1 MSRFAAQKQQVIDA
15 CLTLADR
22 GFLAGIGGNL
32 ALRLDEGHFAVTP
45 SAADYYAMKAEDI
58 CVLRLA
64 DLQKIEGDL
73 KPSVESGLHA
83 AMLRFH
89 RSAEASV
96 HTHQPLASAVA
107 LIERD
112 IPLSAGD
119 PLGGKVAL
127 IPYAPS
133 GTGLLVRALA
143 RRLKPDLFA
152 YLLRNHGVIC
162 GAGSL
167 KDAIAA
173 VSRIESA
180 SARLLDSL
188 IDRQPALDPSLAA
201 LIGPA
206 LLSGKTP

>member
-1 MSRFAAQKQQVIDA
+1 MSRFSVQKQQVLDA

-22 GFLAGIGGNL
+22 GYLAGIGGNL
-32 ALRLDEGHFAVTP
+32 ALRLDADHFAVTP

-64 DLQKIEGDL
+64 DLEKIEGEL

-89 RSAEASV
+89 RSAGASV

-107 LIERD
+107 LIRRD
-112 IPLSAGD
+112 IPLPAGD
-119 PLGGKVAL
+119 KLGGKVAL

-143 RRLKPDLFA
+143 KRLKPDLFA

-162 GAGSL
+162 GAASL
-167 KDAIAA
+167 EAAVAA
-173 VSRIESA
+173 VSRIEQA
-180 SARLLDSL
+180 AARLLESL
-188 IDRQPALDPSLAA
+188 IDRQPSLPSPLAA
-201 LIGPA
+201 LIGAA
-206 LLSGKTP
+206 LQPEKTL

>member
-1 MSRFAAQKQQVIDA
+1 MSRFSSQKRQVVDA

-22 GFLAGIGGNL
+22 GYLAGIGGNL
-32 ALRLDEGHFAVTP
+32 AMRLDADHFAVTP
-45 SAADYYAMKAEDI
+45 SAADYYAMQPEDI

-64 DLQKIEGDL
+64 DLTKIEGEL

-83 AMLRFH
+83 AMLSFH
-89 RSAEASV
+89 KSVGASV

-107 LIERD
+107 LIDQD

-119 PLGGKVAL
+119 PLGVKVAL

-143 RRLKPDLFA
+143 KRLKPDLFA

-162 GAGSL
+162 GAASL
-167 KDAIAA
+167 DEAIAA
-173 VSRIESA
+173 VARIESA
-180 SARLLDSL
+180 SARLLDRL
-188 IDRQPALDPSLAA
+188 IDRQPTLNPSLAA
-201 LIGPA
+201 LISAA
-206 LLSGKTP
+206 LQPGRTL

>member
-1 MSRFAAQKQQVIDA
+1 MSRFSAQKQQVVDA

-22 GFLAGIGGNL
+22 GYLAGIGGNL
-32 ALRLDEGHFAVTP
+32 ALRLDEAHFAVTP

-64 DLQKIEGDL
+64 DLEKIEGDL

-89 RSAEASV
+89 GSAGASV

-107 LIERD
+107 LIRRD
-112 IPLSAGD
+112 IPLLPAD
-119 PLGGKVAL
+119 PLGSKVAL

-143 RRLKPDLFA
+143 KRLKRDLFA

-162 GAGSL
+162 GAASL
-167 KDAIAA
+167 DEAIAA
-173 VSRIESA
+173 VSRIEA
-180 SARLLDSL
+180 AAARLLDSL
-188 IDRQPALDPSLAA
+188 IDQQPTLPPSLAA
-201 LIGPA
+201 LVGAAVQP
-206 LLSGKTP
+206 GKTP